1 MDNNYSQFFG
11 NWSTLA
17 LVALVIVLLVI
28 VFIGTIITRAK
39 RTNKLD
45 NVLGMSIEDISEM
58 RSKGLLTPEET
69 AKVRAAMARQMTRAL
84 SQKPT
89 FENLTTDPDIL
100 RLEELARQ
108 KREAREGGG
117 QPLFNEP
124 GRAPS
129 ASSGT
134 NQPYANSDVQL
145 PPDVLSMAD
154 LGLITPEELER
165 IKDRIRS
172 QKSDAGLT

>member
-1 MDNNYSQFFG
+1 MDEIYTQFFG
-11 NWSTLA
+11 NWTTIA

-28 VFIGTIITRAK
+28 VFIGTIVMRAK
-39 RTNKLD
+39 RANKLD
-45 NVLGMSIEDISEM
+45 NVLGMSIEDISDM

-69 AKVRAAMARQMTRAL
+69 AKVRAAMARQMTRSL

-89 FENLTTDPDIL
+89 FENLTSDPEIL

-108 KREAREGGG
+108 KREARETGG
-117 QPLFNEP
+117 QPLFDLP
-124 GRAPS
+124 AQVPPAPS
-129 ASSGT
+129 DT
-134 NQPYANSDVQL
+134 NQPPNHNDVQL

-165 IKDRIRS
+165 IKDRIRTK
-172 QKSDAGLT
+172 KSDAELN